1 LLRKQDEAVP
11 ESLKNILLVM
21 ADGGYLAPP
30 TKDPSKETIWVETQK
45 RLDRFLPN
53 LFAEIFPPQ
62 EAQPEEAAAS
72 EPTETTE
79 HESGPAAEDGDS
91 AVEPPKK
98 D

>member
-1 LLRKQDEAVP
+1 
-11 ESLKNILLVM
+11 LKNILLVM

-62 EAQPEEAAAS
+62 QAQPEAAAS
-72 EPTETTE
+72 EPTQTAEQE
-79 HESGPAAEDGDS
+79 GGAVAEDCDS
-91 AVEPPKK
+91 AVEPSKK